1 MTAFGIFKYNTP
13 TPNTLNAM
21 RKFQILAFFIL
32 AIAGTVAGQTC
43 PGPAVRT
50 ALLNLQR
57 ANTTLTTNTVTG
69 PRAGQFGLTDS
80 CGNQRYQYYVRVLDS
95 VDCIC
100 CNPFT
105 TPAIGAPASAF
116 VKICGT
122 DSLFYFDWKREPL
135 FLGESLTITQIL
147 DSLQNDTAFQRN
159 WYTVDDTTTSPLRTA
174 YISGSAQW
182 LGLDTEG
189 YLLFQVGDL
198 SVGDVFIND
207 QGVTLEYTSTP
218 IGTNT
223 IIARQAGLE
232 LTTSETVS
240 RAIFINTD
248 TLNTQGSFDPTN
260 FRLNFNSD
268 NSYLY
273 ADSLKVVG
281 LGQFPAFPSL
291 AFDGTDKGFFYD
303 SGSGLT
309 MINGDGQTGATGY
322 FVASPT
328 QLDLYARRDAA
339 SSTSSNMSLQA
350 NPDEGGINLNAN
362 SSFATHSALSM
373 NFSTAPDIN
382 LMAFRIGNLDTNRVA
397 AIYIGE
403 NFTGSNYAYAGARAA
418 GFRTQ
423 IDINQS
429 PFDWIQTYLPN
440 DTTTQTVSFY
450 NRAYYFPNDRPSN
463 TLNDTS
469 IIAWIGD
476 GTNAGKHPQFVPLPG
491 AGSTVNWYNSNST
504 TTENTRIAD
513 VLETATWRSD
523 NVTLDG
529 IVPFRFELAGSPANE
544 PEMMT
549 WQFDNGDS
557 LLLYRSDQEI
567 VFNSNTSTVFRSD
580 VNTQLNAPTTSMS
593 NNVGGFLTLND
604 AGTLS
609 HSAATMHYNLSNGSS
624 GTSQVELLIT
634 GPFTPITLTAG
645 QTLNFRV
652 SVRAR
657 CTNVGNGVGITSGDS
672 YASWNVGC
680 IKLVGTTTSIVGTVQ
695 QVVADQADTGM
706 STAVTTIDAD
716 DTDESLRIRFTPPST
731 AGTTTVIAITATV
744 EITQ

>member
-1 MTAFGIFKYNTP
+1 
-13 TPNTLNAM
+13 M

-32 AIAGTVAGQTC
+32 ALAGTVAGQTC

-159 WYTVDDTTTSPLRTA
+159 WYTVDDTTTSLLRTA
-174 YISGSAQW
+174 YILERAQW
-182 LGLDTEG
+182 LANAENASI
-189 YLLFQVGDL
+189 YF
-198 SVGDVFIND
+198 
-207 QGVTLEYTSTP
+207 
-218 IGTNT
+218 
-223 IIARQAGLE
+223 QAGE
-232 LTTSETVS
+232 LAGGRSFMSPVTSSIYFEGLGVANEFSASTIGIDIFTSQSAS
-240 RAIFINTD
+240 RAVNIRTD
-248 TLNTQGSFDPTN
+248 TVNTAGSFDPTN

-281 LGQFPAFPSL
+281 LGQFKSFPTI
-291 AFDGTDKGFFYD
+291 AYDNTEKGFYYD
-303 SGSGLT
+303 PSGGLVGLF
-309 MINGDGQTGATGY
+309 NGDYIDRIYNYLSLEPNFGGLNMADIAGEIGITYSIPNSTDSYIDIFNQKINSRYNYSRFEIYAT
-322 FVASPT
+322 
-328 QLDLYARRDAA
+328 
-339 SSTSSNMSLQA
+339 
-350 NPDEGGINLNAN
+350 E
-362 SSFATHSALSM
+362 
-373 NFSTAPDIN
+373 
-382 LMAFRIGNLDTNRVA
+382 
-397 AIYIGE
+397 
-403 NFTGSNYAYAGARAA
+403 TGSDYLRGLLQGKDTSYTAA
-418 GFRTQ
+418 FYLGETPSINDGIKSFGVYNQ
-423 IDINQS
+423 NASQKFYYLLSDI
-429 PFDWIQTYLPN
+429 FN
-440 DTTTQTVSFY
+440 DTTSQAVSFY
-450 NRAYYFPNDRPSN
+450 NRAYYFPNARPSN

-469 IIAWIGD
+469 VIVWIGD

-491 AGSTVNWYNSNST
+491 GGSTVNWYNANGT

-513 VLETATWRSD
+513 VLETATWRSSD
-523 NVTLDG
+523 VTQDG
-529 IVPFRFELAGSPANE
+529 VVPFRFELAGGPTNE
-544 PEMMT
+544 PENMV
-549 WQFDNGDS
+549 WAFPNGDS
-557 LLLYRSDQEI
+557 LLLYQADQEI
-567 VFNSNTSTVFRSD
+567 VLNSNNPTVFRSD
-580 VNTQLNAPTTSMS
+580 VSTQINAPTTTMS
-593 NNVGGFLTLND
+593 NNVGGTFSLNVD
-604 AGTLS
+604 GVLS
-609 HSAATMHYNLSNGSS
+609 HSAQTLQYNLTNGSS
-624 GTSQVELLIT
+624 GTSPVELLIS

>member
-1 MTAFGIFKYNTP
+1 
-13 TPNTLNAM
+13 M
-21 RKFQILAFFIL
+21 RHKIYLILLCTFAS
-32 AIAGTVAGQTC
+32 AGTVAGQC

-159 WYTVDDTTTSPLRTA
+159 WYTVDDTTTSLLRTA
-174 YISGSAQW
+174 YILEGAQW
-182 LGLDTEG
+182 LANAENASIYFQAGELAGGRSFVNTEASSIYFEDASGANEIIASAIGLD
-189 YLLFQVGDL
+189 LF
-198 SVGDVFIND
+198 
-207 QGVTLEYTSTP
+207 TSQT
-218 IGTNT
+218 
-223 IIARQAGLE
+223 A
-232 LTTSETVS
+232 S
-240 RAIFINTD
+240 RAVNIRSDTVNTS
-248 TLNTQGSFDPTN
+248 GSLDPTN

-268 NSYLY
+268 YSYLY
-273 ADSLKVVG
+273 ADSLKIVG
-281 LGQFPAFPSL
+281 LGQFTTFPGLGS
-291 AFDGTDKGFFYD
+291 DGTDKGFYYT
-303 SGSGLT
+303 GEGAGVVH
-309 MINGDGQTGATGY
+309 GDGTNGNFVRILGTAIGEFDLLSQNAAGDLSNVSATNADDEQSVTIRSIMGASEFAESY
-322 FVASPT
+322 VFVTSHSDVAESDGISLNHLEKGENVT
-328 QLDLYARRDAA
+328 AFVSLGDNFIDNVGRAFGVTTTF
-339 SSTSSNMSLQA
+339 SST
-350 NPDEGGINLNAN
+350 D
-362 SSFATHSALSM
+362 
-373 NFSTAPDIN
+373 
-382 LMAFRIGNLDTNRVA
+382 
-397 AIYIGE
+397 
-403 NFTGSNYAYAGARAA
+403 FT
-418 GFRTQ
+418 
-423 IDINQS
+423 
-429 PFDWIQTYLPN
+429 WIQSEIPN
-440 DTTTQTVSFY
+440 DTTSQAISFY
-450 NRAYYFPNDRPSN
+450 NRAYYWPNARPSN

-469 IIAWIGD
+469 VIVWIGD

-491 AGSTVNWYNSNST
+491 AGSTVNWYNSNGT

-580 VNTQLNAPTTSMS
+580 VSTQLNAPTTSMS

-634 GPFTPITLTAG
+634 GPFTPITLTAA

>member
-1 MTAFGIFKYNTP
+1 
-13 TPNTLNAM
+13 M

-32 AIAGTVAGQTC
+32 AIAGTVAGQC

-159 WYTVDDTTTSPLRTA
+159 WYTVDDTTTSLTRTA
-174 YISGSAQW
+174 YVLQDAVWQGVDPNGRIYW
-182 LGLDTEG
+182 HM
-189 YLLFQVGDL
+189 GDL
-198 SVGDVFIND
+198 SFSEVFASAVEANLFHSDLVGDQYVRVLND
-207 QGVTLEYTSTP
+207 GIEMVTSTS
-218 IGTNT
+218 
-223 IIARQAGLE
+223 A
-232 LTTSETVS
+232 S
-240 RAIFINTD
+240 RAVYIQTD
-248 TLNTQGSFDPTN
+248 TLNTQGSFDITN

-281 LGQFPAFPSL
+281 LGQFPAFPTL
-291 AFDGTDKGFFYD
+291 NLDYTEKGFFYNPSGNEIAVLNGSYAQERNAYLYLENSALTAFTKD
-303 SGSGLT
+303 ATNACYTQFYSESTDTYSLFDMVVSSPLNIISQSSLNIRKDATNSMFRFTNSAQDTILESVQYFGFANDITPQMAFGSGVRVD
-309 MINGDGQTGATGY
+309 GD
-322 FVASPT
+322 
-328 QLDLYARRDAA
+328 
-339 SSTSSNMSLQA
+339 
-350 NPDEGGINLNAN
+350 
-362 SSFATHSALSM
+362 
-373 NFSTAPDIN
+373 
-382 LMAFRIGNLDTNRVA
+382 
-397 AIYIGE
+397 IY
-403 NFTGSNYAYAGARAA
+403 SY
-418 GFRTQ
+418 
-423 IDINQS
+423 
-429 PFDWIQTYLPN
+429 IQTYLPN
-440 DTTTQTVSFY
+440 DTTSQTVSFY

-469 IIAWIGD
+469 VIVWIGD

-491 AGSTVNWYNSNST
+491 AGSTVNWYNSNGT
-504 TTENTRIAD
+504 TTDNTRIAD

-580 VNTQLNAPTTSMS
+580 VSTQLNAPTTSMS

-634 GPFTPITLTAG
+634 GPFTPITLTAA

-680 IKLVGTTTSIVGTVQ
+680 IKLVGTTTSLVGTVQ